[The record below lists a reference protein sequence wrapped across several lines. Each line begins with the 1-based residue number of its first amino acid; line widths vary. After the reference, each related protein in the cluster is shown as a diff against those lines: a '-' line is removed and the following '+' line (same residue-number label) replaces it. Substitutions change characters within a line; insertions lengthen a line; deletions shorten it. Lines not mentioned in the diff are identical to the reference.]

1 MSPERAE
8 YDASHI
14 TVLEGLEAVRRRPGM
29 YIGSTG
35 ERGLHSLVFEAAGWG
50 IDEILAGRAGCVEVT
65 LLSGGGV
72 RVADDGP
79 GTDVAGLATALT
91 VLTAGW
97 SSVGGRYPM
106 RTLMGQPSIVNALSR
121 RLVAEV
127 RNEGRREVREYAC
140 GSPDVDADADAAAV
154 LKSASGSGSGTIFT
168 FWPDPD
174 IFETTDFSFDAL
186 AEGFKELAFLY
197 RELNFVLTDE
207 RTEPR
212 TLRLRFPDGVRDMV
226 AHLDGEG
233 TSDIVGFEHDEP
245 QMAGMM
251 DIAWRWRGAGQEQ
264 IRGFANTRPTPEGG
278 THLMGFRDGVA
289 GALTAYARERG
300 LLAASDPDISAGAV
314 GAGLTAVVS
323 VKLEYPEFEGCTH
336 GTLGNAEVRGC
347 VRQAVEEHFGAWLAD
362 HPQQAAEILSQT
374 F

>member
-1 MSPERAE
+1 MSQERAA

-14 TVLEGLEAVRRRPGM
+14 TVLPGLEAVRMRPGM
-29 YIGSTG
+29 YIGTTG
-35 ERGLHSLVFEAAGWG
+35 ERGLHSLVLEAAGWG
-50 IDEILAGRAGCVEVT
+50 IDEILDGRAARVEVT
-65 LLSGGGV
+65 LLSDGGV

-79 GTDVAGLATALT
+79 GADMAGLATALT

-106 RTLMGQPSIVNALSR
+106 RTLLGQPSIVNALSR

-127 RNEGRREVREYAC
+127 RSAGRREVREYAC
-140 GSPDVDADADAAAV
+140 GTPDVNPNADADADAD
-154 LKSASGSGSGTIFT
+154 LTPASRSGTAFT

-174 IFETTDFSFDAL
+174 IFETTDISFHVL
-186 AEGFKELAFLY
+186 AERFKELAFLY
-197 RELNFVLTDE
+197 RELDFVLTDE

-212 TLRLRFPDGVRDMV
+212 TLRLRFPDGVREMV
-226 AHLDGEG
+226 AYLDGEG
-233 TSDIVGFEHDEP
+233 APDVVGFEHDEP

-251 DIAWRWRGAGQEQ
+251 DIAWRWRGSGQEQ

-278 THLMGFRDGVA
+278 THLLGFRDGVA

-300 LLAASDPDISAGAV
+300 VLAASDPDVSADAI

-323 VKLEYPEFEGCTH
+323 VKLEYPEFEGCTR
-336 GTLGNAEVRGC
+336 GTLGNAAVRGC

-362 HPQQAAEILSQT
+362 HPRQAAEILGQT
-374 F
+374 L

>member
-1 MSPERAE
+1 MSPEPAG

-35 ERGLHSLVFEAAGWG
+35 ERGLHSLVLEAAGWG
-50 IDEILAGRAGCVEVT
+50 IDEILAGRAGCVEMT
-65 LLSGGGV
+65 LLSDGGV

-79 GTDVAGLATALT
+79 GTDVAGLAIALT
-91 VLTAGW
+91 VLRAGW

-121 RLVAEV
+121 RLVVEV
-127 RNEGRREVREYAC
+127 WSEGRREVREYAC
-140 GSPDVDADADAAAV
+140 GSPDVDADAHADAV
-154 LKSASGSGSGTIFT
+154 LKPASGSGTIFT

-212 TLRLRFPDGVRDMV
+212 TLRLHFPGGVREMV
-226 AHLDGEG
+226 AYLDGEG
-233 TSDIVGFEHDEP
+233 ASDIAGFERDEP

-251 DIAWRWRGAGQEQ
+251 DIAWHWRGSGQEQ
-264 IRGFANTRPTPEGG
+264 IRGFVNTRHTPEGG
-278 THLMGFRDGVA
+278 THLLGFRDGVA

-300 LLAASDPDISAGAV
+300 LLAASDPDISADAI
-314 GAGLTAVVS
+314 GAGLTAIVS
-323 VKLEYPEFEGCTH
+323 VKLEFPEFEGCTR

-362 HPQQAAEILSQT
+362 HPQQAAEILGQT